1 MRKIF
6 FMAMALFLVTVNAF
20 AIDDT
25 IINRRNEAEKYLKVM
40 PPNVMFDDMAT
51 KMARNLPS
59 EYQNM
64 FMDLMKKN
72 LDIDAV
78 AKLMKDSMVKYFT
91 ADELGALAD
100 FYGSPIGQSA
110 IKKFGAYM
118 SYTMPKIQEEIL
130 KAGERAIKEL
140 ETSEK

>member
-100 FYGSPIGQSA
+100 FYGSPLGQSA
-110 IKKFGAYM
+110 MKKFGAYM
-118 SYTMPKIQEEIL
+118 AYAMPKIQEEIL

-140 ETSEK
+140 KTSEK